1 LQQGIEADNSS
12 WTAGGN
18 TALPGRLASPSDREL
33 LERVRRRDEAA
44 LAALYD
50 RYGGLVFTVALR
62 VLGDRDLAEEVMQ
75 DTFLRCW
82 TGVETYRPER
92 GHAAGWLMG
101 IARNRA
107 VDVLRSRQ
115 HQARLRERIA
125 LPEPDTPG
133 EPEVPDQTDLIVT
146 GQTVAAALGT
156 LPAPQRRVVELA
168 YYGGMTQVEIA
179 RTLGEPLG
187 TVKTRTRAALE
198 RLREVLRPHLRPES
212 SLHQRDGHRGG

>member
-1 LQQGIEADNSS
+1 LQHGIEADNPS
-12 WTAGGN
+12 WTAGASA
-18 TALPGRLASPSDREL
+18 ALPGRLPLPSDLEL
-33 LERVRRRDEAA
+33 LERVRRRDEEA

-125 LPEPDTPG
+125 LPEPDAPG
-133 EPEVPDQTDLIVT
+133 EPAVPDQTEQIVT

-156 LPAPQRRVVELA
+156 LPASQRRVVELA
-168 YYGGMTQVEIA
+168 YYGGLTQVEIA

-198 RLREVLRPHLRPES
+198 RLRELLRPHLRAES
-212 SLHQRDGHRGG
+212 SIHRHDGHRGG